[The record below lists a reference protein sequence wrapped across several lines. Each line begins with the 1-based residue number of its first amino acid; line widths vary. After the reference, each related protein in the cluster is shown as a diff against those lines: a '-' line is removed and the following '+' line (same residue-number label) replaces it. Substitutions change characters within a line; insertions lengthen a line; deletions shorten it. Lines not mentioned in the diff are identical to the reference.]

1 MENIKI
7 RSVGRPKLQIDNI
20 TAEAE
25 IEKYKN
31 RSESYWYI

>member
-1 MENIKI
+1 MENIKL
-7 RSVGRPKLQIDNI
+7 RNVGRPKLNYNHNI
-20 TAEAE
+20 AEAE